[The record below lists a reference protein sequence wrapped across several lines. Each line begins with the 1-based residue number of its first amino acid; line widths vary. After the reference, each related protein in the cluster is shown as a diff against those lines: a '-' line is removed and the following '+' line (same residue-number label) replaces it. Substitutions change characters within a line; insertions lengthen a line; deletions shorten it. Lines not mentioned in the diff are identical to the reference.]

1 MLWHVG
7 TNKAKDVLH
16 NRLQIEKPGPG
27 YIHFSADLSERW
39 FKQYTAEV
47 RVPVRTQNGMTG
59 TRWECPSGRRN
70 EVGLRRLLRL
80 AGRGIRVSSRS
91 YGLAKAPAKFWDD
104 LEARVLP
111 KTQDLFA
118 AVEEVP
124 ADEPVSERPP
134 KARQRQINPA
144 PRWAGDEWASR
155 L

>member
-1 MLWHVG
+1 M
-7 TNKAKDVLH
+7 
-16 NRLQIEKPGPG
+16 
-27 YIHFSADLSERW
+27 
-39 FKQYTAEV
+39 
-47 RVPVRTQNGMTG
+47 GMPI
-59 TRWECPSGRRN
+59 RRRN
-70 EVGLRRLLRL
+70 EKWDCAVYCVWLEE
-80 AGRGIRVSSRS
+80 GIRVSSRS

-111 KTQDLFA
+111 KTRDLFA

-144 PRWAGDEWASR
+144 PRWAGTRWTSR